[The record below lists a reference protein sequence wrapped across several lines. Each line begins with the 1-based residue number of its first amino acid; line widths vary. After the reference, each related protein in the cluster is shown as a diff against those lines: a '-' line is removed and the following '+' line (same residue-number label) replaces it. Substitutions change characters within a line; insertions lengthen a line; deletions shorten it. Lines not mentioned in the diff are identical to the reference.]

1 MYSILYISR
10 ASKNCDKTAVQKI
23 LQSSRQNN
31 PINAITGILIH
42 KSPNFLQYL
51 EGPNEAV
58 GELYEKIES
67 DDRHNSVK
75 IISRSEIDSRV
86 FSDWEMGF
94 ASEEDLRPLQW
105 KWELDKLSLFS
116 LANTTDKM
124 MMDVIKLFVGAKKFS
139 TNLPV

>member
-10 ASKNCDKTAVQKI
+10 ASESCDKAAIQQI

-31 PINAITGILIH
+31 QINAITGILIH
-42 KSPNFLQYL
+42 KSPHFLQYL
-51 EGPNEAV
+51 EGPPEAV

-67 DDRHNSVK
+67 DDRHDSVK
-75 IISRSEIDSRV
+75 VISRSEIDNRI
-86 FSDWEMGF
+86 FSNWEMGF

-124 MMDVIKLFVGAKKFS
+124 MMDVIKLFIGTEKFS
-139 TNLPV
+139 NHRPV